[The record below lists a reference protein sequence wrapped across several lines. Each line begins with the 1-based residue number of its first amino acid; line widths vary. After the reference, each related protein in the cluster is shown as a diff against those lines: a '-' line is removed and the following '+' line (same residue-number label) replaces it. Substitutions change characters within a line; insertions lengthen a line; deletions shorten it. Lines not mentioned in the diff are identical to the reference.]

1 MSKTVKDIIIDS
13 LSEAYMNDA
22 IIGIDQDYYKDVNGL
37 CEELLPY
44 LDSGK
49 QPIEITEI
57 KCKEIIS
64 TYIKRVQEEA
74 FADGISIGYK
84 LNNLKL

>member
-13 LSEAYMNDA
+13 LSEAYVNDA

-49 QPIEITEI
+49 QPIEITET
-57 KCKEIIS
+57 KCRVIIS
-64 TYIKRVQEEA
+64 TYLKKVQEEA
-74 FADGISIGYK
+74 FVDGISVGCK